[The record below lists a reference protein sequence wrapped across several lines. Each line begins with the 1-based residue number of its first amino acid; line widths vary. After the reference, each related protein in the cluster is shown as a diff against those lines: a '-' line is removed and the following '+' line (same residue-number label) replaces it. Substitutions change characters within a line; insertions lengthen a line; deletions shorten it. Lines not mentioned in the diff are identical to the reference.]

1 MTFEKQYFAAI
12 YSVEQN
18 CVSNSI
24 FGSTYAYIIV
34 QNEYTQQ
41 HSDKKIHT
49 EKSIRVE

>member
-12 YSVEQN
+12 FCRTKLCFKQF
-18 CVSNSI
+18 

-41 HSDKKIHT
+41 HSDKKIYT